1 MAITFELLNG
11 EKPEAGDFTA
21 WVPGWWYHSAG
32 LPLKT
37 GELSGG
43 YRWILAGWFLGEE
56 KPSVVIGRFLKSGDA
71 ETLFNAD
78 GQFIL
83 AIYDGSRR
91 SVQIYRDRAGMLPL
105 VYGSGKKGFACSIWI
120 ENVRSLA
127 GIEGK
132 ASKEVLGEL
141 PVYRI
146 TLPPASIIDKV
157 GSLSG
162 ECSLN
167 IDDKGITLNEHPMFP
182 SKDAR
187 YNTLKAASD
196 YFGET
201 LSEGVRK
208 RIDGLKDIGV
218 WLSGGNDSSLLVA
231 LLRKYF
237 NGNISTIFVT
247 FEDYDRDYRKYARE
261 VASQFETDYSEVVV
275 GVKDYLNLWAE
286 TIHIIQEP
294 INGPSTIGQVAALKQ
309 VSSSVEVLLHGDGA
323 DTIFGGP
330 YWAPMLYMSYL
341 GGILPRP
348 LRRYLAQVSKNM
360 RATGFLS
367 RAMAKSLK
375 ALGTSMREYIHSE
388 IVFGVEEQIDD
399 VFNRGTWR
407 HSVDDFQRYIKS
419 DPLNDMLLFLILHWH
434 SIWIGSFKRLGFY
447 FDVPYMFPFMDY
459 ELLKYSVKL
468 PVHLRYHYATK
479 KAPLMKYAEGYFD
492 KSFIYKPKEG
502 FGVPLQKW
510 FSMTDSIPF
519 LNLPLEER
527 SLRRGWWKENELKK
541 IIDLHK
547 LGQGTDESAES
558 IPWITTNLELW
569 ARICLEGDSPD
580 LYKIPS

>member
-1 MAITFELLNG
+1 MAITFELVNG
-11 EKPEAGDFTA
+11 EKPASDDFTA
-21 WVPGWWYHSAG
+21 WVPGWWYRTAG

-37 GELSGG
+37 GDLSGR
-43 YRWILAGWFLGEE
+43 YLWILAGWFLSEE
-56 KPSVVIGRFLKSGDA
+56 QPSVVIERFLKNGDV

-78 GQFIL
+78 GQFL
-83 AIYDGSRR
+83 LVIYDRSWR
-91 SVQIYRDRAGMLPL
+91 SVKIYRDRTGMLPL

-120 ENVRSLA
+120 ENVRSLT

-132 ASKEVLGEL
+132 ASKEVLDEL

-157 GSLSG
+157 KSLSG
-162 ECSLN
+162 KCSLN
-167 IDDKGITLNEHPMFP
+167 IDDKGFTLNEHPMVP
-182 SKDAR
+182 SKDTR

-196 YFGET
+196 DFGET
-201 LSEGVRK
+201 LSKSVIK

-237 NGNISTIFVT
+237 NGNVSTIFVT

-261 VASQFETDYSEVVV
+261 VASRFETDHSEVVV
-275 GVKDYLNLWAE
+275 GVKDYLNLWAK

-294 INGPSTIGQVAALKQ
+294 INGPGTIGQVAALKQ
-309 VSSSVEVLLHGDGA
+309 VSPSVEILLHGDGA

-341 GGILPRP
+341 GGALPRP
-348 LRRYLAQVSKNM
+348 FRRYLTHVSKNM
-360 RATGFLS
+360 HEKSFLFK
-367 RAMAKSLK
+367 AIAKSLK
-375 ALGTSMREYIHSE
+375 ALGTSLKDYLHSE
-388 IVFGVEEQIDD
+388 IVFGAEEQIDE
-399 VFNRGTWR
+399 VFVRETWR
-407 HSVDDFQRYIKS
+407 HTVDDFQRHIKG
-419 DPLNDMLLFLILHWH
+419 DPLSDVLLFLLLHWH

-447 FDVPYMFPFMDY
+447 FDVPYVFPFMDY
-459 ELLKYSVKL
+459 ELLKYSVRL

-479 KAPLMKYAEGYFD
+479 KAPLMKYAEGFFN
-492 KSFIYKPKEG
+492 KRFIYKPKEG
-502 FGVPLQKW
+502 FGVPLKKW
-510 FSMTDSIPF
+510 FYLPDSTPF

-541 IIDLHK
+541 VIDLHK
-547 LGQGTDESAES
+547 SGQGTDESAES

-580 LYKIPS
+580 LYKLSS